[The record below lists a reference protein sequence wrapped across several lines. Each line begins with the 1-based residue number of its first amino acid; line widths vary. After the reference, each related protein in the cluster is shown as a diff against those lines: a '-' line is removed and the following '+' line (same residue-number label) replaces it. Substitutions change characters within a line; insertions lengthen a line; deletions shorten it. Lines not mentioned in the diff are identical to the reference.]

1 MLNLF
6 QHLGRSRNKFGM
18 TISKPMIKK
27 TFLLGSLF
35 SSLLL
40 LGAGCINLG
49 GSTATGPMGMYRSLD
64 KGDTWQQANVY
75 PTVQGVKSLGGVKA
89 YRLFTDPSDP
99 NALYLATRGQ
109 GLFYTYDKGDS
120 WQVATA
126 MNGKFIYALAVDPK
140 NKCTILASD
149 GGHIYKSTDCSRSWS
164 LAYNNDQAD
173 NRVVALAY
181 DFGNSKNIYAG
192 LLGGEVLLSTDGGT
206 GWKVIKNFKKGT
218 ALQVLVTAPL
228 TPGRLYAASTQD
240 GLARSD
246 DGGATWIN
254 LNEGLNNFNDSLNF
268 YRLVLHPSEKGI
280 IFWVSK
286 YGILRSNDAGK
297 TWTDLKLLTPPG
309 SVNIY
314 AFAISPSNPKEMY
327 YVGTILQDKGASR
340 STFYKSV
347 DGGNS
352 WVTKKLPTNTIP
364 VTLLIHPT
372 DTKTLFMGFTVPEK

>member
-1 MLNLF
+1 M
-6 QHLGRSRNKFGM
+6 NKK
-18 TISKPMIKK
+18 I
-27 TFLLGSLF
+27 FLLGSLLG
-35 SSLLL
+35 SLLL
-40 LGAGCINLG
+40 LGAGCV
-49 GSTATGPMGMYRSLD
+49 STSTVTGPMGVFRSLD
-64 KGDTWQQANVY
+64 KGDTWLQANVY
-75 PTVQGVKSLGGVKA
+75 PTAQGVKSLASVKA

-120 WQVATA
+120 WQVAGA

-140 NKCTILASD
+140 SKCTILASD
-149 GGHIYKSTDCSRSWS
+149 GDHLYKSTDCSRSWS
-164 LAYNNDQAD
+164 LAYNNDQAND
-173 NRVVALAY
+173 RVVALAY
-181 DFGNSKNIYAG
+181 DFGNSKNVYAG
-192 LLGGEVLLSTDGGT
+192 LLGGEVLLSTDGGM
-206 GWKVIKNFKKGT
+206 GWKVIKRFAKGT
-218 ALQVLVTAPL
+218 TLQSLVADPL
-228 TPGRLYAASTQD
+228 TPGRLYAASTQN

-254 LNEGLNNFNDSLNF
+254 LNEGLNSFNDSLSF
-268 YRLVLHPSEKGI
+268 YRLVLHPTEKDI
-280 IFWVSK
+280 VFWVSK

-327 YVGTILQDKGASR
+327 YVGTVLGDKGASR

-347 DGGNS
+347 DGGAS

-372 DTKTLFMGFTVPEK
+372 DTKTLFMGFTVPENN